1 MRLPVPS
8 TRAARA
14 GFTLLELTIAGLLI
28 TLLLSSAILAA
39 KGGYGAFRATQ
50 DSSDV
55 ETRLR
60 RALDRAALELLG
72 VGAAELQPNPVGDF
86 GTDVVLY
93 RRAVGLN
100 GTAVVWGD
108 QNRLA
113 LELEQGELDNG
124 IDDDGDGLVDER
136 RLIFTRNIGGAG
148 TQTVVLCNNVPE
160 LMPGEV
166 VNGLD
171 DNGNGVSD
179 EAGFNVRR
187 IGDIL
192 NVRLCVQQAFG
203 EGQVATSILSTS
215 IVLHN

>member
-1 MRLPVPS
+1 MLLGIVGIIQLRGNDASAEAL
-8 TRAARA
+8 AR
-14 GFTLLELTIAGLLI
+14 
-28 TLLLSSAILAA
+28 SSAEA
-39 KGGYGAFRATQ
+39 RC
-50 DSSDV
+50 
-55 ETRLR
+55 R
-60 RALDRAALELLG
+60 RALDRVAEALTGIGRTLIFPDPNTALG
-72 VGAAELQPNPVGDF
+72 SSTVTFQHPTGVTNAGVVTWDLQSRLQL
-86 GTDVVLY
+86 VLDP
-93 RRAVGLN
+93 R
-100 GTAVVWGD
+100 
-108 QNRLA
+108 
-113 LELEQGELDNG
+113 ELDNG

-215 IVLHN
+215 IVLHY